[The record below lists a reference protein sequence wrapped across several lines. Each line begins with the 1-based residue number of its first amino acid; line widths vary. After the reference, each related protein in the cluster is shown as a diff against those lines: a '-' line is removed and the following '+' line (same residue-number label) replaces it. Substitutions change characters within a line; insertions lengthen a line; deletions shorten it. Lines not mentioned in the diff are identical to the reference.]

1 MQISSSMAKITLSF
15 ESQKIR
21 DWTEWGQ
28 WDFQNN
34 EKTMVHFDHWI
45 VTGRQRTMGF

>member
-1 MQISSSMAKITLSF
+1 MAKITLSF

-28 WDFQNN
+28 ENFQNN
-34 EKTMVHFDHWI
+34 KKTIEHVVHWV